1 MMKNFGKSQLSAKV
15 MMCLL
20 GGMIFTGSLPSMSSA
35 EEVIPV
41 EKEFMLDEIVVTSS
55 RIDNKKVNMPNSISV
70 VTAEDLKNLKVK
82 NLDEAFI
89 KIPGIYVP
97 RLSGI
102 GSTTSQ
108 IAMRGVNAA
117 NSTAVMVNGQ
127 KINDSYNGSV
137 TWSSIPVDLVERVEV
152 LRGPASSIY
161 GSGAMGGVVNIITK
175 DLNKNTGSVS
185 ISYGTHGMQNHRFF
199 YNAAIN
205 DRFSMAFNYEK
216 KKTKGYVTDP
226 AISKTY
232 IAGSVENYTN
242 KGKKNYIIGNKGK
255 RQWDENSYG
264 IRAKYK
270 FDDAKSMEIS
280 ALKNE
285 YEYYYS
291 QPTSYVGHDVVKKYG
306 TYFSTPGEKAMNLYS
321 LNYKDTK
328 NGWNAILGYNDQYK
342 QHDTSISK
350 ATDSSK
356 PNTRVFADIY
366 KNFSLSSKDRSVAG
380 IYFSRDK
387 MDAQVYKLSN
397 RFDSDTK
404 NGIES
409 SASARNKSFAAYIN
423 NIHDFNDR
431 WKLNLGLR
439 YDRWNS
445 EGKILLPKKTDI
457 IHYPSKSFDYVSPS
471 IALEYKPNETSGAYI
486 SWGKAFEAP
495 SMYRMYSSSY
505 SSGIYNIG
513 NPDLKPQKVTN
524 YEIGYKATLNGK
536 SDVALSVFH
545 AEYTDL
551 LYKNNIGMVDGM
563 NASRYE
569 NAGKAEANG
578 YELELNHRFNQNM
591 SAFLNYTYQNSRI
604 KECVKDSEKN
614 KLVTA
619 VPKHIFRSGITYNDT
634 KWHSTLLGEYVS
646 KRFGSADNS
655 DVVNEVH
662 GSYDPYF
669 IMNLNIGYHFNK
681 NCDLT
686 FAVNNIFDRGYF
698 NYYNPEGRTFEAV
711 LTYNF

>member
-55 RIDNKKVNMPNSISV
+55 RIDNKKVDMPNSISV

-270 FDDAKSMEIS
+270 F
-280 ALKNE
+280 
-285 YEYYYS
+285 
-291 QPTSYVGHDVVKKYG
+291 
-306 TYFSTPGEKAMNLYS
+306 
-321 LNYKDTK
+321 
-328 NGWNAILGYNDQYK
+328 
-342 QHDTSISK
+342 
-350 ATDSSK
+350 
-356 PNTRVFADIY
+356 
-366 KNFSLSSKDRSVAG
+366 
-380 IYFSRDK
+380 
-387 MDAQVYKLSN
+387 
-397 RFDSDTK
+397 
-404 NGIES
+404 
-409 SASARNKSFAAYIN
+409 
-423 NIHDFNDR
+423 
-431 WKLNLGLR
+431 
-439 YDRWNS
+439 
-445 EGKILLPKKTDI
+445 LL
-457 IHYPSKSFDYVSPS
+457 
-471 IALEYKPNETSGAYI
+471 
-486 SWGKAFEAP
+486 
-495 SMYRMYSSSY
+495 
-505 SSGIYNIG
+505 
-513 NPDLKPQKVTN
+513 
-524 YEIGYKATLNGK
+524 
-536 SDVALSVFH
+536 
-545 AEYTDL
+545 
-551 LYKNNIGMVDGM
+551 
-563 NASRYE
+563 
-569 NAGKAEANG
+569 
-578 YELELNHRFNQNM
+578 
-591 SAFLNYTYQNSRI
+591 
-604 KECVKDSEKN
+604 
-614 KLVTA
+614 
-619 VPKHIFRSGITYNDT
+619 
-634 KWHSTLLGEYVS
+634 
-646 KRFGSADNS
+646 
-655 DVVNEVH
+655 
-662 GSYDPYF
+662 
-669 IMNLNIGYHFNK
+669 
-681 NCDLT
+681 
-686 FAVNNIFDRGYF
+686 
-698 NYYNPEGRTFEAV
+698 
-711 LTYNF
+711 